1 MEPNPHRISS
11 KCFWDDEEHIAY
23 SILYTI
29 TPYSIQHI
37 VQHAIIVHQAHGL
50 SIRANE
56 RTSISRLQ
64 LIERDPSLAGQ
75 SAPTRQSIQPKL
87 SG

>member
-1 MEPNPHRISS
+1 MEPHPHRIST
-11 KCFWDDEEHIAY
+11 KCYWDDEEHIAY
-23 SILYTI
+23 SIHHYT
-29 TPYSIQHI
+29 IQHI